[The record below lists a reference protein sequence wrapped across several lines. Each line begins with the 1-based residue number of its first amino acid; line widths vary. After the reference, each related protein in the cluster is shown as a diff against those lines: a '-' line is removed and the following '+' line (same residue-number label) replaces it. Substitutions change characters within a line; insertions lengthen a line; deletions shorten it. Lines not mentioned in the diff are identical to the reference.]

1 MGNIIS
7 IDKLKNKG
15 LQKKN
20 IVYIIFIAILI
31 YIFYSIYLL
40 IKTPNETVV
49 VEKRS
54 INTRRNNSPVTF

>member
-1 MGNIIS
+1 MGKIIS

-20 IVYIIFIAILI
+20 IVYIVFAIILI

-40 IKTPNETVV
+40 IKTPNETVA

-54 INTRRNNSPVTF
+54 INTRRNNRPAIF

>member
-1 MGNIIS
+1 MGKIIS

-20 IVYIIFIAILI
+20 IVYIVFAIILI

-40 IKTPNETVV
+40 IKTPNETVA

-54 INTRRNNSPVTF
+54 INTRRNNNPAIF

>member
-1 MGNIIS
+1 MGKIIS

-20 IVYIIFIAILI
+20 IIYIIFIIILI

-40 IKTPNETVV
+40 MKTPNETIT
-49 VEKRS
+49 VEKRNV
-54 INTRRNNSPVTF
+54 NTRRNNGTVIF

>member
-1 MGNIIS
+1 MGKIIS

-15 LQKKN
+15 FRKKY
-20 IVYIIFIAILI
+20 IVYIIFAIILT

-40 IKTPNETVV
+40 IKTPNETIS

-54 INTRRNNSPVTF
+54 INSRRNHSTGIY

>member
-1 MGNIIS
+1 MGKIIS

-20 IVYIIFIAILI
+20 IVYIVFAIILI

-54 INTRRNNSPVTF
+54 INSRRNNSTAIF